1 MKGIKIMAD
10 ATETKNAL
18 AEFLS
23 TSMPTDVVVIS
34 GEAPAAL
41 PIAVES
47 PLEASPVSMAIPA
60 ESSTNMPDEKMFQ
73 LLAHLKRIGMCAKDM
88 HYRVKGKAFYG
99 EHLLADL
106 IWDAEHET
114 DDLIEIYFMG
124 ERDKT
129 PPRMAEVC
137 KTAVAIDVTYEAN
150 DKYFESGVKDI
161 CYRTMKLIDSIKKEC
176 PDLAAGTHAVLDT
189 ASQKCLLAL
198 GLISQTLKG

>member
-1 MKGIKIMAD
+1 MAD
-10 ATETKNAL
+10 KNETKNAL
-18 AEFLS
+18 AEFLTAS
-23 TSMPTDVVVIS
+23 IPTDIVVVG
-34 GEAPAAL
+34 GEVPSAL
-41 PIAVES
+41 PVAVES
-47 PLEASPVSMAIPA
+47 PLESSPVGAVVPVET
-60 ESSTNMPDEKMFQ
+60 ESPKPDDEMFQ

-129 PPRMAEVC
+129 PPRMVEVC
-137 KTAVAIDVTYEAN
+137 TAAAALDVTFEKN

-161 CYRTMKLIDSIKKEC
+161 CYRTMKLIDSIKKTY

-198 GLISQTLKG
+198 GLISQTLKGQ